1 MRLTSHLRIKS
12 GALLAIAAAVYFL
25 TTPKAPAAI
34 EGAKQPAIVFTQT
47 VKSEELFDRLTY
59 PARVTPKVSTTILSE
74 TDGIV
79 SKILAPLGQR
89 VRKNQR
95 IMTIT
100 HTDPVYQYAPTPIF
114 APVAGVV
121 SSVEVTEGTQV
132 AKGEKLALVTDPGQV
147 RVNVEV
153 PAMDLAMLIRG
164 MDGDFKIPNVE
175 QTVKIKIRGISPF
188 VDPSTG
194 TATCELDVAET
205 LANPLPAGVIGQVSF
220 KANDRKGISIPEFAV
235 FYKSTDTFVR
245 IVKDGKAKQVAVVLG
260 KRSRGNVEILK
271 GLEDGFEL
279 VERTSRY
286 IMDDEAVTIQ
296 KDGAQ
301 GNGSG

>member
-1 MRLTSHLRIKS
+1 MGWT
-12 GALLAIAAAVYFL
+12 AAAAMSLICLATLAHADVEQ
-25 TTPKAPAAI
+25 TKPAP
-34 EGAKQPAIVFTQT
+34 IVFTET

-89 VRKNQR
+89 VRKNEK

-114 APVAGVV
+114 APVSGVV
-121 SSVEVTEGTQV
+121 SSVEITEGTQV
-132 AKGEKLALVTDPGQV
+132 SKGEKLALVTDPAQV
-147 RVNVEV
+147 RVNVEI
-153 PAMDLAMLIRG
+153 PAMDLSMLTRG
-164 MDGDFKIPNVE
+164 MAGEFKISGVDKPI
-175 QTVKIKIRGISPF
+175 QVKVRGISPF
-188 VDPSTG
+188 VDPATG
-194 TATCELDVAET
+194 TATCELEIAEK
-205 LANPLPAGVIGQVSF
+205 LANPLPAGIIGQVVF

-235 FYKSTDTFVR
+235 FYRGTDTFVR
-245 IVKDGKAKQVAVVLG
+245 VVKDGKAKQVAVVLG

-271 GLEDGFEL
+271 GLDDGSVL

-286 IMDDEAVTIQ
+286 IMDDEAVSVQ
-296 KDGAQ
+296 
-301 GNGSG
+301 